1 MRFESAN
8 AGPGLEREATGA
20 NSAAGEDPYADLPD
34 LYDLEHAEFGDDF
47 ELYLRL
53 AEVVGDPILEL
64 GCGTGR
70 VLAPLAEA
78 GHRVT
83 GIDMSRPMLARAE
96 ARLESLAA
104 MGRARL
110 VHGSMRD
117 ADSAQGGPFGLVLLS
132 LNGLMHAPTQAEQR
146 AVLAAARR
154 ALDPRGM
161 LVIDVLNP
169 DPAHLSTFDGRVLHE
184 GSWTLND
191 GTRVDRFAA
200 RTVVATGQRIDT
212 DLWFDVVSA
221 DGSLRRVRTAFPMRY
236 VTPSELELMLELA
249 GFVEWKLYGSYE
261 LDPFED
267 GSERLIVA
275 AEVTGS
281 TPR

>member
-1 MRFESAN
+1 MRLDIVM
-8 AGPGLEREATGA
+8 AGAGSEREAT
-20 NSAAGEDPYADLPD
+20 AADPADADDPYAELPE
-34 LYDLEHAEFGDDF
+34 LYDLEHAGFSDDV

-70 VLAPLAEA
+70 VLEPLAEA

-83 GIDMSRPMLARAE
+83 GIDRSRPMLARAE
-96 ARLESLAA
+96 GRLEPHGG
-104 MGRARL
+104 MGRVRL
-110 VHGSMRD
+110 VHGPMGD
-117 ADSAQGGPFGLVLLS
+117 AADAPGGPFGLVLLS
-132 LNGLMHAPTQAEQR
+132 LNGLMHGSTQVEQR
-146 AVLAAARR
+146 AVLDAARR

-161 LVIDVLNP
+161 LLIDVVNP

-184 GSWTLND
+184 GSWTLED

-200 RTVVATGQRIDT
+200 RTHAPAGQRIDT
-212 DLWFDVVSA
+212 VLWFDVVSA